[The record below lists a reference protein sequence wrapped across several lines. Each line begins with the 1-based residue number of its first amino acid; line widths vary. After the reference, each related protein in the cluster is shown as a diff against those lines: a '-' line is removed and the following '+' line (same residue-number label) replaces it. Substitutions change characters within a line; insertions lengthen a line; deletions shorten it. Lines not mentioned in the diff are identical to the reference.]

1 MDEIRDVPNQEAEP
15 VVGQRSAQYLVGQ
28 RSGDS
33 LQYAQ
38 SLTESFALQRVLE
51 VEEPH
56 FIHTHLIPEPRRPP
70 SRLWLGR
77 SPAGGGSP
85 NSLHKHKS
93 LTLA

>member
-51 VEEPH
+51 VGATLHPH
-56 FIHTHLIPEPRRPP
+56 TSHT
-70 SRLWLGR
+70 
-77 SPAGGGSP
+77 
-85 NSLHKHKS
+85 
-93 LTLA
+93 

>member
-70 SRLWLGR
+70 SQLGR
-77 SPAGGGSP
+77 SPAGGSP
-85 NSLHKHKS
+85 NSLHKHTS